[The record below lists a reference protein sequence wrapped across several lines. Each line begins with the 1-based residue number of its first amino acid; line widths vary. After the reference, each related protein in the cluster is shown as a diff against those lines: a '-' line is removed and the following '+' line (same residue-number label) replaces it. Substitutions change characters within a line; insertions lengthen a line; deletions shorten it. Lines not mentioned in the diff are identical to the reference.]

1 MKEETEGSF
10 RGSDEKL
17 GGKNGSSEVKLEE
30 FLSEKVVEEELG
42 GKDEHLEG
50 RPENDTVRT
59 ESCNGSTDSVSKET
73 GKMAMVK
80 REGDV
85 GGDELV
91 EACEMVAES
100 KKLGEIE
107 SSDVQS
113 TTSRLRKGENEK
125 LCFGSGGGAGRENES
140 LLLKEMSSASQ
151 PLIEFLEILQSYK
164 LSLVSEKLFDSQ
176 VFIIIYIALIF
187 IRKIL

>member
-1 MKEETEGSF
+1 MKRLKEETEGSCK
-10 RGSDEKL
+10 GCDEKL
-17 GGKNGSSEVKLEE
+17 GSKNGLSEVKLEE
-30 FLSEKVVEEELG
+30 FLPEKVVEEEVG
-42 GKDEHLEG
+42 GKDENLEG

-59 ESCNGSTDSVSKET
+59 ESCNGSTDSICKET
-73 GKMAMVK
+73 GKTAMVK

-91 EACEMVAES
+91 EVCEMVAES

-113 TTSRLRKGENEK
+113 TTSRLRKEENEK
-125 LCFGSGGGAGRENES
+125 KCIGSGLDAGRENES
-140 LLLKEMSSASQ
+140 LLLKQMSSVSQ

-164 LSLVSEKLFDSQ
+164 LSLVSEKLLDSQ
-176 VFIIIYIALIF
+176 VFIVIYISH
-187 IRKIL
+187 